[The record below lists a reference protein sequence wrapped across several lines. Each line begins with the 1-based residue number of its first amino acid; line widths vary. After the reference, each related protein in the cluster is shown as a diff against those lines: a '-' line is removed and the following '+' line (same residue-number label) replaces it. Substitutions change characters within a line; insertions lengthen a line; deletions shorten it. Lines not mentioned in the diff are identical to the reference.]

1 MKTRIIIALMA
12 MAVSFTACQQTKE
25 DKIRTAFKEYVKT
38 DFDDPR
44 DFMEV
49 TKVEVVDTLNSMDA
63 KEIIVSLAGIQEIL
77 TPKEIIDLADYAE
90 MFDKDKTSI
99 ITYRVKVRIERD
111 GNKAVV
117 NYYVI
122 DDGKEMKVQDHELRK
137 DEVPELYLDFFKFA
151 ERVVSSRKY

>member
-12 MAVSFTACQQTKE
+12 MAVSFTACQQTKD

>member
-1 MKTRIIIALMA
+1 MEEAKKKREKEGRKIQQRVIRELEAIA
-12 MAVSFTACQQTKE
+12 FQ
-25 DKIRTAFKEYVKT
+25 DPKEYVKT